1 MRRLATALLLGW
13 LLAPAG
19 LLAQGGGLAVLVVDQ
34 NSRPIEG
41 AQGQIG
47 ELRAFSGA
55 DGLIRFPA
63 LSPGRYQLITRFIG
77 YRPDIREVVMTE
89 SGPIRLTVTL
99 DPTPLHL
106 PPVVVEATRPGIY
119 GIISTNRLEP
129 LPGAEVF
136 LMGKRG
142 RTVRADSAGHF
153 MHPAA
158 TGPYLVRFS
167 ARGYEDLQLSVTVPE
182 DGGRE
187 LLVHLSDARPGYRGA
202 DNRQKWNFRELS
214 SRLARSH
221 PRNVL
226 TRADLDGHRFTS
238 ICNIPQVRT
247 TVAQMERVGAE
258 TLIDGDFTVPNPC
271 GIRAHQVQII
281 EWGPNV
287 CATTPMGFMDLFGSR
302 VGGVR
307 SRAERCPPYLKVW
320 TAK

>member
-1 MRRLATALLLGW
+1 MAERWWLVAGW
-13 LLAPAG
+13 LLMPGGAAG
-19 LLAQGGGLAVLVVDQ
+19 QGLEVLVLDERA
-34 NSRPIEG
+34 RPVEG
-41 AQGQIG
+41 AQGQVG
-47 ELRAFSGA
+47 ELRASSGA
-55 DGLIRFPA
+55 DGWIRFPA
-63 LSPGRYQLITRFIG
+63 LAPGRYQVITRFIG
-77 YRPDIREVVMTE
+77 YRPDIREVVVAE
-89 SGPIRLTVTL
+89 PGPTRLTVTL
-99 DPTPLHL
+99 DPTPLRL
-106 PPVVVEATRPGIY
+106 PPVVVEVTRPGIY

-129 LPGAEVF
+129 LPGAEVI

-153 MHPAA
+153 IHPVAVGA
-158 TGPYLVRFS
+158 YLVRFS
-167 ARGYEDLQLSVTVPE
+167 AKGYEDLQLSVTVPE

-214 SRLARSH
+214 SRLARAH

-226 TRADLDGHRFTS
+226 TRADLDSHRFRS
-238 ICNIPQVRT
+238 ICDIPQVRT

-302 VGGVR
+302 GGAVR
-307 SRAERCPPYLKVW
+307 SRAERCPPYLRVW
-320 TAK
+320 TAQ